1 MKNKFF
7 QSIANYTARP
17 ISTLCISGL
26 LILPFAQT
34 ALAAEM
40 SKADINHSS
49 QTDRSNNNS
58 QWSKWILNQVQ
69 SLPSMKAIDMGTL
82 VADEQRNASQQA
94 LFNPELGAFYVDKDD
109 EEYGMMVSQTI
120 DWFDKRSANAQLG
133 QVDYDLVML
142 DKLLQ
147 IEEKL
152 SDALNAFIEYSMSK
166 KLLDVS
172 KNQEKLLTKLSTD
185 LRLREA
191 AGDVG
196 QIDAEMAYL
205 SLSQNLQQ
213 ISLTEIRFRKAQA
226 NLQQSLNSK
235 DLSYNPKSSIW
246 VNEVAATEVDSN
258 ITSGLRVQMAQ
269 KQLEQSLSQS
279 KIAQLNKKVNPTIG
293 LGAGRDGDENT
304 VLFELSIPLN
314 VRNTFS
320 AEYSAALHKV
330 NQTELE
336 LKEQQR
342 LLKNDIEQSLN
353 NYQALKT
360 RVMTWEKLTGTR
372 LKNTQKLLNKQWK
385 SGDISTSDYLFA
397 LRQRTD
403 TLIASIE
410 LNGEMHKAWV
420 EWLLASSQV
429 KKWLNKL

>member
-1 MKNKFF
+1 MKNNFF
-7 QSIANYTARP
+7 QSILTHTARP
-17 ISTLCISGL
+17 LSTLCISGL

-40 SKADINHSS
+40 SKVSMSHSS
-49 QTDRSNNNS
+49 QNENSNSS
-58 QWSKWILNQVQ
+58 QWSKWVLTQVQ
-69 SLPSMKAIDMGTL
+69 SLPSIQAIETGTL

-94 LFNPELGAFYVDKDD
+94 LYNPELGAFYTDNKDD
-109 EEYGMMVSQTI
+109 EYGMILSQTI

-142 DKLLQ
+142 DKVLQ
-147 IEEKL
+147 VEEKL
-152 SDALNAFIEYSMSK
+152 SEALTAYIEYAMSEQ
-166 KLLDVS
+166 LLAVS
-172 KNQEKLLTKLSTD
+172 KDQEKLLTKLSND

-213 ISLTEIRFRKAQA
+213 ISLTEIRYRKARA

-235 DLSYNPKSSIW
+235 ALHYHPKTSIW
-246 VNEVAATEVDSN
+246 VNEVPEAEIDSKVD
-258 ITSGLRVQMAQ
+258 SGLRVQLAK
-269 KQLEQSLSQS
+269 KQLEQSVSQS

-293 LGAGRDGDENT
+293 LGAGRDGNRNT
-304 VLFELSIPLN
+304 VLLELSIPLN

-320 AEYSAALHKV
+320 AEYSAALHRV

-342 LLKNDIEQSLN
+342 LLKNNIEQSLI
-353 NYQALKT
+353 NYKALKT
-360 RVMTWEKLTGTR
+360 RVLSWERLTGSR

-429 KKWLNKL
+429 KKWLNSL